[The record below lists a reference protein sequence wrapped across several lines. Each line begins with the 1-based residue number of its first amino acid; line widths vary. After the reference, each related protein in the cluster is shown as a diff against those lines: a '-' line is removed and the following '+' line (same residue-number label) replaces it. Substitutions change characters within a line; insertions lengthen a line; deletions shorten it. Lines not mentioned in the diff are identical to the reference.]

1 MNPPENMSE
10 VIGGRRYSVKT
21 ATLLAGDDF
30 WDGSNFE
37 RGGRNEFLYRSKNGG
52 YFTVTLTR
60 WTGERDHLT
69 PVSLQEAQELWER
82 LSERRVSFEK
92 AFPGVK
98 VEDA

>member
-1 MNPPENMSE
+1 M
-10 VIGGRRYSVKT
+10 KT

-37 RGGRNEFLYRSKNGG
+37 RSGRNEFLYRGKNGG

-69 PVSLQEAQELWER
+69 PVSPQEAQEIWER
-82 LSERRVSFEK
+82 LPERRMSFEK
-92 AFPGVK
+92 AFPGVT
-98 VEDA
+98 VLDA